1 MKIKTKEKF
10 SFSQLKREIEKNG
23 GHSITVSQ
31 YVYNLAERQDMIVN
45 AIKNDGFTVRPIDRK
60 TIRSAEGQAEIMAKY
75 SLSDDD
81 IFYRE
86 EYHDM
91 RSLEADW
98 RRSKESAI
106 KSLKRFL
113 VDLCKDDFDGDFFSA
128 INDVTFDGVEGTKTA
143 DKVRKQITDLE
154 DECFCDL

>member
-1 MKIKTKEKF
+1 MKIKTLENF
-10 SFSQLKREIEKNG
+10 SFSQLKREIEKSAE
-23 GHSITVSQ
+23 HSITVYQ

-45 AIKNDGFTVRPIDRK
+45 AIKNAGFTVRPIDRK
-60 TIRSAEGQAEIMAKY
+60 TIRSKEGQTEIMAKY
-75 SLSDDD
+75 SLPDD

-113 VDLCKDDFDGDFFSA
+113 ADLCKDDFDGDFFSA

-143 DKVRKQITDLE
+143 DEVRKQIIDLE
-154 DECFCDL
+154 NECFCDL

>member
-1 MKIKTKEKF
+1 MIEMKLQDFLISIKKIEK
-10 SFSQLKREIEKNG
+10 IEKNG
-23 GHSITVSQ
+23 EYSITVSR

-60 TIRSAEGQAEIMAKY
+60 TIRSAEGQAEIMSKY
-75 SLSDDD
+75 SLSDD

-98 RRSKESAI
+98 RRSKEIAL
-106 KSLKRFL
+106 KSLRSYL
-113 VDLCKDDFDGDFFSA
+113 VDLCKDDFDGNFFSA
-128 INDVTFDGVEGTKTA
+128 INDVTFNGVEGTETA
-143 DKVRKQITDLE
+143 DEVRKQIEDLE

>member
-1 MKIKTKEKF
+1 MKIKTLENL
-10 SFSQLKREIEKNG
+10 SFPQLKREIEKNG
-23 GHSITVSQ
+23 GSITVLQ
-31 YVYNLAERQDMIVN
+31 YVHNLAERQDMIVR
-45 AIKNDGFTVRPIDRK
+45 AIKNAGFTVRPIDRK
-60 TIRSAEGQAEIMAKY
+60 TIRTAEGQVDVVAKY
-75 SLSDDD
+75 GLADD

-106 KSLKRFL
+106 KTLKRFL
-113 VDLCKDDFDGDFFSA
+113 ADLCKDDFDGNFFGA

-143 DKVRKQITDLE
+143 DEVRKQITDLE
-154 DECFCDL
+154 NECFCDL

>member
-1 MKIKTKEKF
+1 MKIKTLENL

-45 AIKNDGFTVRPIDRK
+45 AIKNAGFTVRPIDRK

-106 KSLKRFL
+106 KPLKSFL
-113 VDLCKDDFDGDFFSA
+113 ADLCKDDFDGDFFSA
-128 INDVTFDGVEGTKTA
+128 INDVTFNGVEGTKTA
-143 DKVRKQITDLE
+143 DEVRKQITDLE
-154 DECFCDL
+154 NECFCDL

>member
-1 MKIKTKEKF
+1 MKIKTLENF
-10 SFSQLKREIEKNG
+10 SFSQLKREIEKSG
-23 GHSITVSQ
+23 ESITVYQ

-45 AIKNDGFTVRPIDRK
+45 AIKNAGFTVRPIDRK
-60 TIRSAEGQAEIMAKY
+60 TIRSKEGQTEIMAKY
-75 SLSDDD
+75 SLPDD

-98 RRSKESAI
+98 RRSKESTI

-113 VDLCKDDFDGDFFSA
+113 ADLCKDDFDGDFFSA

-143 DKVRKQITDLE
+143 DEVRKQIIDLE
-154 DECFCDL
+154 NECFCDL

>member
-1 MKIKTKEKF
+1 MIKTLEEL
-10 SFSQLKREIEKNG
+10 SFSQLKREIEKSG
-23 GHSITVSQ
+23 EYSITVYQ

-45 AIKNDGFTVRPIDRK
+45 AIKNAGFTVRPIDRK

-106 KSLKRFL
+106 KSLKSYL

-128 INDVTFDGVEGTKTA
+128 INDVTFNGVEGTKTA
-143 DKVRKQITDLE
+143 DKVRKQIKDLE
-154 DECFCDL
+154 NECFCDL

>member
-1 MKIKTKEKF
+1 MKIKTLENF

-45 AIKNDGFTVRPIDRK
+45 AIKNAGFTVRPIDRK

-75 SLSDDD
+75 SLSDD

-113 VDLCKDDFDGDFFSA
+113 ADLCKDDFDGDFFSA
-128 INDVTFDGVEGTKTA
+128 INDVTFNGVEGTKTA
-143 DKVRKQITDLE
+143 DEVRKQITDLE
-154 DECFCDL
+154 NECFCDL

>member
-1 MKIKTKEKF
+1 MKIKTKENF

-60 TIRSAEGQAEIMAKY
+60 TIRSKEGQAEIMVKY
-75 SLSDDD
+75 SLSDD

-91 RSLEADW
+91 RSLEAGW

-106 KSLKRFL
+106 KSLERYL

-143 DKVRKQITDLE
+143 DEVRKQITDLE
-154 DECFCDL
+154 NECFCDL

>member
-1 MKIKTKEKF
+1 MKIKTLENL
-10 SFSQLKREIEKNG
+10 SISQLKREIEKSG
-23 GHSITVSQ
+23 EYSITVYQ

-45 AIKNDGFTVRPIDRK
+45 AIKNAGFTVRPIDRK
-60 TIRSAEGQAEIMAKY
+60 TIRSKEGQTEIIAKY
-75 SLSDDD
+75 SLPDD

-98 RRSKESAI
+98 RRSKESTI

-113 VDLCKDDFDGDFFSA
+113 ADLCKDDFDGDFFSA

-143 DKVRKQITDLE
+143 DEVRKQITDLE
-154 DECFCDL
+154 NECFCDL

>member
-1 MKIKTKEKF
+1 MKIKTLESF
-10 SFSQLKREIEKNG
+10 SISQLKREIEKSG
-23 GHSITVSQ
+23 DSITVCQ
-31 YVYNLAERQDMIVN
+31 YVYDLAERQDMIVN
-45 AIKNDGFTVRPIDRK
+45 AIKNAGFTVRPIDRK
-60 TIRSAEGQAEIMAKY
+60 TIRSKEGQTEIMAKY
-75 SLSDDD
+75 SLPDD

-113 VDLCKDDFDGDFFSA
+113 ADLCKDDFDGDFFSA

-143 DKVRKQITDLE
+143 DEVRKQITDLE
-154 DECFCDL
+154 NECFCDL

>member
-1 MKIKTKEKF
+1 MIKTLENL

-23 GHSITVSQ
+23 GSIIVLQ
-31 YVYNLAERQDMIVN
+31 YVYNLAKRQDMIVN
-45 AIKNDGFTVRPIDRK
+45 AIKNASFTVRPIDRK
-60 TIRSAEGQAEIMAKY
+60 TIRTAEGQAEIMAKY
-75 SLSDDD
+75 SLSDD

-98 RRSKESAI
+98 RRSKEGTI
-106 KSLKRFL
+106 KTLKSYL

-128 INDVTFDGVEGTKTA
+128 INDVTFNGVEGTKTA
-143 DKVRKQITDLE
+143 DKVRKQIADLE
-154 DECFCDL
+154 NECFCDL

>member
-1 MKIKTKEKF
+1 MKIKTKENF
-10 SFSQLKREIEKNG
+10 SISQLKREIEKNG
-23 GHSITVSQ
+23 GSIIVLQ

-60 TIRSAEGQAEIMAKY
+60 TIRSAEGQAEIMSKY
-75 SLSDDD
+75 SLSDD

-98 RRSKESAI
+98 RRSKEIAL
-106 KSLKRFL
+106 KSLRSYL
-113 VDLCKDDFDGDFFSA
+113 GYLCKDDFDGDFFSA
-128 INDVTFDGVEGTKTA
+128 INDVTFNGVEGTETA
-143 DKVRKQITDLE
+143 DEVRKQIEDLE

>member
-1 MKIKTKEKF
+1 MKIKALENL

-23 GHSITVSQ
+23 GSIIVLQ

-45 AIKNDGFTVRPIDRK
+45 AIKNDGFTVRSIDRK
-60 TIRSAEGQAEIMAKY
+60 TIRSKEGQAEIMAKY
-75 SLSDDD
+75 SLSDD

-91 RSLEADW
+91 RSLETDW

-106 KSLKRFL
+106 KTLKSYL
-113 VDLCKDDFDGDFFSA
+113 ADLCKDDFDGDFFSA